1 MSIPKISGPNKGVLN
16 LSKNKSSRAHARR
29 STKSKKK
36 SQIVILAI
44 LIPLFTIVLITMAY
58 LAKFYATT
66 ENAIESSYHEI
77 DRATPVESVDPIEE
91 PVSFLIMGVD
101 NDDADTRSLGSARA
115 DSIIYATVNPITREM
130 NMVSIPRDT
139 YLPIIKNNQFVRNDR
154 INAAYAVGEESTM
167 IETVEN
173 WLDVPIHYYATFNF
187 DAFLEIID
195 ALDGIDMDV
204 PITFSEQ
211 DSSGKLGTIR
221 LEEGFQTLNG
231 EEALALARTRK
242 IDNDVERGHRQQL
255 VIQAIMKK
263 ALNLGSIPKYTSI
276 VETVGAN
283 MRTNMRMNDMTAL
296 AQTGLDKEFT
306 IESHVFEWSSFTE
319 RGMDLVKIDPTSFSN
334 IQMDLKNS
342 LDKNQTSTQSLTE
355 ETNDETTS
363 NTINS
368 DKESNTISPKTSD
381 SQ

>member
-1 MSIPKISGPNKGVLN
+1 M
-16 LSKNKSSRAHARR
+16 SKNNSSRAVNRR
-29 STKSKKK
+29 SNKSKKK
-36 SQIVILAI
+36 SQIIILCI
-44 LIPLFTIVLITMAY
+44 LIPIFIVILFAMAY
-58 LAKFYATT
+58 FARLFATT
-66 ENAIESSYHEI
+66 ENAIEASYHEVE
-77 DRATPVESVDPIEE
+77 RANPVEEVDPIVE

-101 NDDADTRSLGSARA
+101 NDENDSRSLGSARA

-139 YLPIIKNNQFVRNDR
+139 YLPIIKNNQVVRNDR

-211 DSSGKLGTIR
+211 DSSGKMGTIH

-255 VIQAIMKK
+255 VIQAIMNK
-263 ALNLGSIPKYTSI
+263 ALNLASLPKYTEI

-283 MRTNMRMNDMTAL
+283 MRTNMRMKDMTAL
-296 AQTGLDKEFT
+296 AQTGLDSKFA
-306 IESHVFEWSSFTE
+306 IESHVFEWSSFME
-319 RGMDLVKIDPTSFSN
+319 RGMDLVKIDPTSFAN

-342 LDKNQTSTQSLTE
+342 LDANASSNQSYTEDSDE
-355 ETNDETTS
+355 ETSSGQTTYDQDAS
-363 NTINS
+363 AS
-368 DKESNTISPKTSD
+368 DPVTSSSSSD
-381 SQ
+381 

>member
-1 MSIPKISGPNKGVLN
+1 M
-16 LSKNKSSRAHARR
+16 SKNKSSRAHARR